1 MQLVINHNDGGVLHC
16 STIRP
21 TGDKLSADDVY
32 FIDPEEIEEITY
44 ELPDA
49 EHIRKALQV
58 LVDNGIEEDEAP
70 IVLQAIGYTLL
81 DEELMEAVEITV
93 DPNAENPLSD
103 DNTFMPDKSM
113 ITLANALIRQLRNLR
128 ASDEEVINA
137 IKDECKWPVGFAI
150 DFLEN
155 FDREIEES

>member
-44 ELPDA
+44 ELPDQK
-49 EHIRKALQV
+49 HIRKALQV

-103 DNTFMPDKSM
+103 DNTFTPDESM
-113 ITLANALIRQLRNLR
+113 IALANALIRQLRNLR

-137 IKDECKWPVGFAI
+137 IKEECEWPVGFAI